1 MEESGGG
8 RSHVAQPAGVV
19 RAVGRSALLGGLALV
34 EALAL
39 LWVTVCV
46 ALTPVGIGVGMLP
59 VALAAAR
66 TLTDRQRALA
76 AQWSGVPVGRPA
88 PVEVAAGD
96 PAWRRTVRMAG
107 RADTWRDLRWL
118 LVNPVV
124 GATLAFL
131 PAALVVNGIWGV
143 SLPLTW
149 QVMVQS
155 WGWHGLSYGLIPLV
169 DGRSANIAALVGG
182 AEIILGLLLAPA
194 LLRLH
199 GHWVRLMLDDAT
211 APSAAPLPHPALT

>member
-1 MEESGGG
+1 MRRSGASWGARSAAASAPLLTLIAGTPGG
-8 RSHVAQPAGVV
+8 RIARRGA
-19 RAVGRSALLGGLALV
+19 RAA
-34 EALAL
+34 
-39 LWVTVCV
+39 
-46 ALTPVGIGVGMLP
+46 
-59 VALAAAR
+59 
-66 TLTDRQRALA
+66 
-76 AQWSGVPVGRPA
+76 
-88 PVEVAAGD
+88 
-96 PAWRRTVRMAG
+96 
-107 RADTWRDLRWL
+107 RDLRWL

-149 QVMVQS
+149 QVMVES